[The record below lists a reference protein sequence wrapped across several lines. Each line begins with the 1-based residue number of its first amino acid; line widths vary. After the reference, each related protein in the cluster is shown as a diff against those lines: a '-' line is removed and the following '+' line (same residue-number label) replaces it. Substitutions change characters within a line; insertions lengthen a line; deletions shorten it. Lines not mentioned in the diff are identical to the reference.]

1 MKKILVLLLSLLCL
15 SGCTK
20 TPSEEASVTTAPVD
34 ETTETT
40 VPTTETTSLTD
51 ENGYEYEVVDNERKY
66 KLFDGHIEVNVPE
79 PTENTKLYIY
89 NESTSDIE
97 DSIVFLFAFQP
108 DGCEKEEEG
117 CYWEL
122 TQARFYKGDMVQPND
137 ENGFPMYSTDEEHK
151 GYQAYSCADPNDK
164 FSALNVPEFSDES
177 NMEKYLQC
185 SEEVY
190 IKPVFVE

>member
-1 MKKILVLLLSLLCL
+1 MGTAECPADRLSCLSL
-15 SGCTK
+15 
-20 TPSEEASVTTAPVD
+20 
-34 ETTETT
+34 
-40 VPTTETTSLTD
+40 
-51 ENGYEYEVVDNERKY
+51 
-66 KLFDGHIEVNVPE
+66 F
-79 PTENTKLYIY
+79 
-89 NESTSDIE
+89 
-97 DSIVFLFAFQP
+97 SISAGP
-108 DGCEKEEEG
+108 DEKEEEG

-190 IKPVFVE
+190 RPSRAFFHNQSKETFGEIQELRTPIITNECA